1 MQKTAFTIAVLVAV
15 STVVSLCSN
24 GGTQRRGSGDTESLR
39 LSADVAWD
47 NGVRFTMR
55 WDDARKKM
63 LFDCQK
69 VDAEAVDS
77 FRPRICFGSPR
88 AEYDFDAGN
97 IGIPGDPPDLT
108 RHDNRIH
115 YGMEWAHAETE
126 AASSR
131 TDPFVVTQDM
141 ILWGA
146 HNAEGWSR
154 GQLR

>member
-1 MQKTAFTIAVLVAV
+1 
-15 STVVSLCSN
+15 
-24 GGTQRRGSGDTESLR
+24 
-39 LSADVAWD
+39 
-47 NGVRFTMR
+47 
-55 WDDARKKM
+55 M

-115 YGMEWAHAETE
+115 YGMEWRSPRRKLLRRVQIHS
-126 AASSR
+126 SSR
-131 TDPFVVTQDM
+131 KT
-141 ILWGA
+141 
-146 HNAEGWSR
+146 
-154 GQLR
+154 